1 MGHQLSEGGVQKE
14 RTATNSFNSSIMFHS
29 FRSNLISLF
38 YRFYH
43 VYFGGHQKQRTM
55 IMKSPKRPR
64 QPPFRWLRGNSNGP
78 SCRKVAPDPDIL
90 MENFGRWMLD
100 MLTER
105 RNQVD
110 SWPVKTKALRSGTW
124 MENGWSIDED
134 GNL

>member
-1 MGHQLSEGGVQKE
+1 
-14 RTATNSFNSSIMFHS
+14 
-29 FRSNLISLF
+29 
-38 YRFYH
+38 
-43 VYFGGHQKQRTM
+43 M